1 MEQGTKLGKPA
12 FFADFRLDGLLA
24 CLRSAPLALAFTF
37 ADLSED
43 ALRAPR
49 PPVLLARP
57 LPALVEARYFFALGA
72 SVVLSLLADEERA
85 EWLRR
90 PNFFLPVLLDEVM
103 VCRRRL
109 VMSGLLVS
117 VVEPELL

>member
-1 MEQGTKLGKPA
+1 MEQGTKLEKPA

-24 CLRSAPLALAFTF
+24 CLRSAPLVLAFTF

-49 PPVLLARP
+49 PPVFARP
-57 LPALVEARYFFALGA
+57 LPTLLEARYFFALGA
-72 SVVLSLLADEERA
+72 SVVLSLLADEERV
-85 EWLRR
+85 EWLRLA
-90 PNFFLPVLLDEVM
+90 NFFLPVLLGEVM

-109 VMSGLLVS
+109 VMSGLSLVK
-117 VVEPELL
+117 PELLL